1 MSRPAVTTKV
11 ILADDHALVRE
22 GVGRLLEDS
31 GEIRVV
37 GQAADSHEALRLAH
51 KLEPDVAIID
61 LSMPGL
67 DGIELTRTLARELPK
82 VKVIVLTMHANQ
94 EYAVRVL
101 QAGARGFIGKGA
113 EGAELATAVLKVARG
128 GTYLP
133 AALLD
138 TLPER
143 FANSKPSE
151 DPVAAL
157 SGREL
162 QVLKLLAEGR
172 TGKQIGQTLH
182 LSVKTVDT
190 YRARLLA
197 KLGLETTAD
206 LIRFALR
213 HKVIENAW

>member
-1 MSRPAVTTKV
+1 MAHKV
-11 ILADDHALVRE
+11 LLADDHALVRE
-22 GVGRLLEDS
+22 GVRRLIEEC
-31 GEIRVV
+31 GEIRVI
-37 GQAADSHEALRLAH
+37 GEASDGHEALRLAR
-51 KLEPDVAIID
+51 KLNPDVALID

-67 DGIELTRTLARELPK
+67 DGIELTRALTQELPRIK
-82 VKVIVLTMHANQ
+82 IIVLTMHANQ

-113 EGAELATAVLKVARG
+113 DGNELTAAVLKVANG

-133 AALLD
+133 PAMLEAL
-138 TLPER
+138 PQR
-143 FANSKPSE
+143 FASGRQPD
-151 DPVAAL
+151 DPLTEL
-157 SGREL
+157 SDREL

-172 TGKQIGQTLH
+172 TGKQIGQALH

-190 YRARLLA
+190 YRGRLLT

-213 HKVIENAW
+213 HRVIENAW